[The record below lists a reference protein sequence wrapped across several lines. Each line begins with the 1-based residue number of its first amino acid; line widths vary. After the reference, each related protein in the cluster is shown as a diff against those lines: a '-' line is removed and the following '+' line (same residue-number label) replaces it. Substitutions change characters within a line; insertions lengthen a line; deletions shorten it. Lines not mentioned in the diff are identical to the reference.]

1 VNGQGSNP
9 VKELPGKWSEIKA
22 LFAEALEVDPAIRAS
37 WLGNRCRGNPALASE
52 LASLLE
58 HDHSNDRFLETPAWR
73 LNDQWGV
80 ESGPVRK
87 ELGIGPGTIVG
98 SWSVVDEICTGGMGT
113 VYLAERTLDDDDQP
127 VRQRAAI
134 KIIRARMDAKLLAGR
149 FRRERRILAQLNH
162 PFIARFL
169 EGGTLENGLPYF
181 ALDYVEGEPIDEYCR
196 NRQLGL
202 AETLHLFCKVCSA
215 VAYAH
220 RNLVVHRDLKP
231 SNILVTADRTPRL
244 LDFGIAKLLAEE
256 EESSNQTSGVGPCTP
271 RYSSP
276 EQIRGEPVTTA
287 SDIFALG
294 IILYELVFGSHPFDP
309 AKESE
314 PAPAIDVLRRIC
326 EEEPRSGRVQ
336 YRQARSRGGDR
347 NFRLSIGDL
356 ESIILRALQ
365 KSPADR
371 YQSVEYMIDDI
382 QNLLDRRPVLARPQS
397 WWYRARTLIR
407 RHPTATT
414 STSVAALIGIIALG
428 FILASDR
435 AMRRERDYALQQRE
449 LAASSAQ
456 TMINDLASTLESMA
470 APVDR
475 RLELLK
481 RVVTVFD
488 KIDATRRSDCDPA
501 RSAALTRAEVRTQVI
516 LARALEELGDFEGA
530 IHRTEAAESQTR
542 ELLSRPVSDVGDQ
555 LTLAK
560 VLLEKCR
567 ALSNGGKVPAAMENL
582 GRVFPELR
590 ELEAE
595 KLPGDCRW
603 NLERVF
609 CDALILRA
617 SLREELADPED
628 TLKLL
633 TDGIRYG
640 QRAYEAKPSDR
651 DALDSYAHSL
661 ERLGSF
667 YFQTGQIGLIREPV
681 RRALALRR
689 KAANEA
695 PADIDLQQRSER
707 AVARWGFMIALLG
720 PEDEQVPVI
729 TESLSLQRKF
739 CALDPNNFGLLEDLI
754 RMLGNLGVLL
764 MDRRDY
770 TGAKAPLREAL
781 DIGKRLGYESRC
793 NFEID
798 DYLHTDA
805 FALSVCCSE
814 TGDFEEALRINRE
827 LLGPLTETLEVR
839 DPDISNNRFRKAL
852 SCYGQAEA
860 SSAVGNWKEAQLKFS
875 EAVRYLEENVRVR
888 DFPVEREI
896 YGDSLARL
904 GDALG
909 QNGEME
915 CACQKI
921 QQGLKILYGSRD
933 GGRVVPR
940 CSILSDIYEAEQAL
954 KSYEQ
959 QSKNNH
965 RLASSASQ

>member
-73 LNDQWGV
+73 LNDQWGA

-475 RLELLK
+475 RLELLQ
-481 RVVTVFD
+481 RVVGVFD
-488 KIDATRRSDCDPA
+488 RIDATSRNQGTDPA
-501 RSAALTRAEVRTQVI
+501 RSPVQINAEVRTQLI
-516 LARALEELGDFEGA
+516 LARALEELGDSQGA
-530 IHRTEAAESQTR
+530 VRRADAAELR
-542 ELLSRPVSDVGDQ
+542 MRKLLGRQASNADDR
-555 LTLAK
+555 LMLAE
-560 VLLEKCR
+560 VMLEKVR
-567 ALSNGGKVPAAMENL
+567 ALSNAGEMATGIEVLEQALND
-582 GRVFPELR
+582 LR
-590 ELEAE
+590 ELRNAKDLRLDAE
-595 KLPGDCRW
+595 RKLELLLCDGLLMKVKW
-603 NLERVF
+603 N
-609 CDALILRA
+609 
-617 SLREELADPED
+617 D
-628 TLKLL
+628 TLDNSEEALKA
-633 TDGIRYG
+633 INEAVQYG
-640 QRAYEAKPSDR
+640 QRAYEACPLDR
-651 DALDSYAHSL
+651 ECFNSYVNSL
-661 ERLGSF
+661 EILGAFF
-667 YFQTGQIGLIREPV
+667 YNSGRFNLFREPV
-681 RRALALRR
+681 RKALALCR
-689 KAANEA
+689 KAAA
-695 PADIDLQQRSER
+695 QSPADVILQKLSER
-707 AVARWGFMIALLG
+707 IIARWVSLLAFADS
-720 PEDEQVPVI
+720 PDAKAEI
-729 TESLSLQRKF
+729 STESLATMRKL
-739 CALDPNNFGLLEDLI
+739 CAADPNNIGLLEELI
-754 RMLGNLGVLL
+754 RELGNYGVFL
-764 MDRRDY
+764 MNQNDFEN
-770 TGAKAPLREAL
+770 AKKPLEEAL
-781 DIGKRLGYESRC
+781 DISKKA
-793 NFEID
+793 ID
-798 DYLHTDA
+798 QKKSSYYAKLCIQNYA
-805 FALSVCCSE
+805 FSLSHCYSK
-814 TGDFEEALRINRE
+814 TGDIDAARKTNLEFLV
-827 LLGPLTETLEVR
+827 PLTDELKAIDQDE
-839 DPDISNNRFRKAL
+839 SNNRFRAAL
-852 SCYGQAEA
+852 CWYAQAEVA
-860 SSAVGNWKEAQLKFS
+860 SSEEKWS
-875 EAVRYLEENVRVR
+875 EAEQMFSRSAICLEKNRQTRNYPYESEV
-888 DFPVEREI
+888 
-896 YGDSLARL
+896 YGDCLARL
-904 GDALG
+904 GSVL
-909 QNGEME
+909 
-915 CACQKI
+915 CQSARPESGCQYIEK
-921 QQGLKILYGSRD
+921 GLQIMYGLRVGFGVPAILND
-933 GGRVVPR
+933 
-940 CSILSDIYEAEQAL
+940 ISDAEQTL
-954 KSYEQ
+954 RRYERDA
-959 QSKNNH
+959 KNTDLFATTGAH
-965 RLASSASQ
+965 